1 MMARFERISIEKA
14 RNFMTTDNVAVVDI
28 RDRVSFNN
36 GHIENA
42 LFLDNNNIDDFIAKT
57 DKNTKIIVYCYHGN
71 SSQNAAQFIAEQG
84 FPFVYSMDGGFDRW
98 T

>member
-1 MMARFERISIEKA
+1 MTRFERISVEKA
-14 RNFMTTDNVAVVDI
+14 RDIISTDNVAIVDI

-42 LFLDNNNIDDFIAKT
+42 LFVNGDNIDDFIAKT
-57 DKNTKIIVYCYHGN
+57 DKDTTVIVYCYHGN

-84 FPFVYSMDGGFDRW
+84 FPKVYSMDGGFELW

>member
-1 MMARFERISIEKA
+1 MAKFERISVEKA
-14 RNFMTTDNVAVVDI
+14 RHIMTTDNVAIVDI

-42 LFLDNNNIDDFIAKT
+42 LLLDNNNIDGFVTAT
-57 DKNTKIIVYCYHGN
+57 DKNTTIIIYCYHGN

-84 FPFVYSMDGGFDRW
+84 FSTVYSMDGGFELW